1 MERGIELF
9 NTDKPINDTK
19 SDLLNRASFA
29 KQLASAILS
38 YTNTDNFTISI
49 CGKWGSGKTSILNL
63 MEENIIN
70 LTSSLDENKKPIII
84 HFNPWNYSDQN
95 QLIIQFFATIC
106 EELNIHS
113 KSESLVKIGTAL
125 QAYSEFFD
133 YAELI
138 PVAGKFIKIAKLVM
152 KRTGEEISK
161 GQSDNLSIKKKEV
174 TEALLEQQQKLIVI
188 IDDIDRLNNN
198 QIRSIFQLVNSLAG
212 FPNMIYLLSFDREV
226 VARALSEEQNC
237 DGEEYLEKII
247 QVPFDI
253 PEAKQDLVH
262 KVLFDK
268 LDKLW
273 FGDNPCSDFE
283 EDYWNSIFNHCISPF
298 IKSIRDVNRIIN
310 VYQFKY
316 ALVRDETNGIDLL
329 AITTLQICAPEIYD
343 WIYTNIDSICGS
355 VYTLGM
361 SADEQKKTYNNYLE
375 SFEEIYYNPQLMMQ
389 VIQTIFP
396 KFSFRTGG
404 YYHSK
409 DSEEELRRK
418 QKIACNTRSSL
429 YFTLSLEDVTI
440 SKQELL
446 DSINSY
452 EEDELNIYYND
463 LVKHNKMLEYAR
475 ELCSYTDD
483 IPEERKELIL
493 TELINQLTIADNN
506 ESKGLFQASPSY
518 YLSECIW
525 KILNSFPKE
534 MNEQLFLKLLNS
546 AQLNVFSVVVGLIL
560 ETERAYG
567 RIGDNINYNYRF
579 LDETQLDNIETTII
593 NLLDKR
599 RKKEDLLSASSFYF
613 VYVFWY
619 HIDKSSLDEYM
630 KTTLGSAVNV
640 LKYLT
645 KICASHWN
653 SSRGSGWRFKSN
665 GFDGYISDENA
676 YQSILSLKHTEEFRN
691 MDEQSKRTAVAFCLW
706 FETKERYIEDKSV
719 DEHIGDWM

>member
-1 MERGIELF
+1 MF
-9 NTDKPINDTK
+9 NTDKPIENIGA
-19 SDLLNRASFA
+19 DLLNRASFSE
-29 KQLASAILS
+29 QLANAILS
-38 YTNTDNFTISI
+38 YTNTDNFTISV
-49 CGKWGSGKTSILNL
+49 CGKWGSGKTSILN
-63 MEENIIN
+63 MIEKHIDKT
-70 LTSSLDENKKPIII
+70 TSEYDENRKPIII

-95 QLIIQFFATIC
+95 QLIIQFFATIR
-106 EELNIHS
+106 EELDIHS
-113 KSESLVKIGTAL
+113 KSESLAKIGNAL

-253 PEAKQDLVH
+253 PEANQNLVH

-273 FGDNPCSDFE
+273 FADTPDIEFE
-283 EDYWNSIFNHCISPF
+283 EDYWYSIFNHCISPF

-316 ALVRDETNGIDLL
+316 SLVRDETNGIDLL

-361 SADEQKKTYNNYLE
+361 SADEQKKTYKNYLE

-404 YYHSK
+404 YYHSN

-429 YFTLSLEDVTI
+429 YFTLSLEDVAI

-446 DSINSY
+446 ESINCY
-452 EEDELNIYYND
+452 NEDELKIYLND

-493 TELINQLTIADNN
+493 KELINQLTIADNN
-506 ESKGLFQASPSY
+506 ESRGLFQASPSY
-518 YLSECIW
+518 YILECIW
-525 KILNSFPKE
+525 KILISLPKDI
-534 MNEQLFLKLLNS
+534 NEQLFLKLLDS
-546 AQLNVFSVVVGLIL
+546 AQLNEFSVIVGLIL

-567 RIGDNINYNYRF
+567 RIGDNIKYNYRF
-579 LDETQLDNIETTII
+579 LDEAQLENIEKTII
-593 NLLDKR
+593 RSLKDRIKND
-599 RKKEDLLSASSFYF
+599 DVMSATSFYS

-619 HIDKSSLDEYM
+619 HIDKASLDDYM
-630 KTTLGSAVNV
+630 KSALCSAINV

-645 KICASHWN
+645 KIGANHWN
-653 SSRGSGWRFKSN
+653 SNHGGGWGFNTN
-665 GFDGYISDENA
+665 GFDGYISDEDA
-676 YQSILSLKHTEEFRN
+676 YNSILSLKQTEEFRK
-691 MDEQSKRTAVAFCLW
+691 MDEQSKRIAVAYCLW
-706 FETKERYIEDKSV
+706 YETKEKHIEDKSI
-719 DEHIGDWM
+719 DEHIGEWM

>member
-9 NTDKPINDTK
+9 NTDKPINDIK

-253 PEAKQDLVH
+253 PEANQNLVH

-273 FGDNPCSDFE
+273 FADTPDIEFE
-283 EDYWNSIFNHCISPF
+283 EDYWYSIFNHCISPF

-310 VYQFKY
+310 VYQFKCS
-316 ALVRDETNGIDLL
+316 LVRDETNGIDLL

-404 YYHSK
+404 YYHSN

-429 YFTLSLEDVTI
+429 YFTLSLEDVAI

-446 DSINSY
+446 ESINCY
-452 EEDELNIYYND
+452 NKDELEIYLND
-463 LVKHNKMLEYAR
+463 LVEHNKMLEYAR

-493 TELINQLTIADNN
+493 KELINQLTIADNN
-506 ESKGLFQASPSY
+506 ESRGLFQASPSY
-518 YLSECIW
+518 YILECIW
-525 KILNSFPKE
+525 KILISLPKDI
-534 MNEQLFLKLLNS
+534 NEQLFLKLLDS
-546 AQLNVFSVVVGLIL
+546 AQLNEFSVIVGLIL

-567 RIGDNINYNYRF
+567 RIGDNIKYNYRF
-579 LDETQLDNIETTII
+579 LDEAQLENIEKTII
-593 NLLDKR
+593 RSLKDRIKND
-599 RKKEDLLSASSFYF
+599 DVMSATSFYS

-619 HIDKSSLDEYM
+619 HIDKASLDDYM
-630 KTTLGSAVNV
+630 KSALCSAINV

-645 KICASHWN
+645 KIGANHWN
-653 SSRGSGWRFKSN
+653 SNHGGGWGFNTN
-665 GFDGYISDENA
+665 GFDGYISDEDA
-676 YQSILSLKHTEEFRN
+676 YNSILSLKQTEEFRK
-691 MDEQSKRTAVAFCLW
+691 MDEQSKRIAVAYCLW
-706 FETKERYIEDKSV
+706 YETKEKYIEDKSI
-719 DEHIGDWM
+719 DEHIGEWM

>member
-1 MERGIELF
+1 M
-9 NTDKPINDTK
+9 
-19 SDLLNRASFA
+19 
-29 KQLASAILS
+29 AIQ
-38 YTNTDNFTISI
+38 Y
-49 CGKWGSGKTSILNL
+49 K
-63 MEENIIN
+63 
-70 LTSSLDENKKPIII
+70 
-84 HFNPWNYSDQN
+84 
-95 QLIIQFFATIC
+95 
-106 EELNIHS
+106 
-113 KSESLVKIGTAL
+113 
-125 QAYSEFFD
+125 
-133 YAELI
+133 
-138 PVAGKFIKIAKLVM
+138 KLVF
-152 KRTGEEISK
+152 KRTGEKISK
-161 GQSDNLSIKKKEV
+161 KHCNSLSKKKEEV
-174 TEALLEQQQKLIVI
+174 TKALLEQQQKLIVI

-198 QIRSIFQLVNSLAG
+198 QIRSIFQLVNSVAG

-268 LDKLW
+268 LNKLW
-273 FGDNPCSDFE
+273 FGDNPCANFE
-283 EDYWNSIFNHCISPF
+283 EDYWYNIFNHCISPF
-298 IKSIRDVNRIIN
+298 IHSIRDVNRIIN

-316 ALVRDETNGIDLL
+316 TLVRDETNCIDLL

-343 WIYTNIDSICGS
+343 WIYTNIERICGS
-355 VYTLGM
+355 VYTRGM
-361 SADEQKKTYNNYLE
+361 SANEQKEIYNNYMDK
-375 SFEEIYYNPQLMMQ
+375 FKGFYNNPSLMMQ
-389 VIQTIFP
+389 VIQTLFP
-396 KFSFRTGG
+396 RFSLRTGG

-409 DSEEELRRK
+409 DSEEELRKK
-418 QKIACNTRSSL
+418 QKIACSTRSFL

-446 DSINSY
+446 ESINSY
-452 EEDELNIYYND
+452 EEDELNIYFND
-463 LVKHNKMLEYAR
+463 LVKQNKMLEYAR

-493 TELINQLTIADNN
+493 TELINQLTIAENN
-506 ESKGLFQASPSY
+506 ESRGLFQASPSY
-518 YLSECIW
+518 YILECVW
-525 KILNSFPKE
+525 KILNSLPKE
-534 MNEQLFLKLLNS
+534 INEQFFLKLLDS
-546 AQLNVFSVVVGLIL
+546 AHLNVFSVVVGLIL

-579 LDETQLDNIETTII
+579 LDETQLENIETTII
-593 NLLDKR
+593 NLLDER
-599 RKKEDLLSASSFYF
+599 RKKEDLLSASSFYS

-619 HIDKSSLDEYM
+619 HIDKSSLDEYI
-630 KTTLGSAVNV
+630 KTALGSAINV

-691 MDEQSKRTAVAFCLW
+691 IDEHSKRTAVAYCLW

-719 DEHIGDWM
+719 DNHLMEWI

>member
-1 MERGIELF
+1 MF
-9 NTDKPINDTK
+9 NTDKPIENIGA
-19 SDLLNRASFA
+19 DLLNRASFSE
-29 KQLASAILS
+29 QLANAILS
-38 YTNTDNFTISI
+38 YTNTDNFTISV
-49 CGKWGSGKTSILNL
+49 CGKWGSGKTSILN
-63 MEENIIN
+63 MIEKHIDKT
-70 LTSSLDENKKPIII
+70 TSEYDENRKPIII

-95 QLIIQFFATIC
+95 QLIIQFFATIR
-106 EELNIHS
+106 EELDIHS
-113 KSESLVKIGTAL
+113 KSESLSKIGNAL

-253 PEAKQDLVH
+253 PEANQNLVH

-273 FGDNPCSDFE
+273 FADTPDIEFE
-283 EDYWNSIFNHCISPF
+283 EDYWYSIFNHCISPF

-316 ALVRDETNGIDLL
+316 SLVRDETNGIDLL

-343 WIYTNIDSICGS
+343 WIYTNIDSICGG

-404 YYHSK
+404 YYHSN

-429 YFTLSLEDVTI
+429 YFTLSLEDVAI

-446 DSINSY
+446 ESINCY
-452 EEDELNIYYND
+452 NKDELEIYLND
-463 LVKHNKMLEYAR
+463 LVEHNKMLEYAR

-483 IPEERKELIL
+483 IPEEKKELIL
-493 TELINQLTIADNN
+493 KELINQLTIADNN
-506 ESKGLFQASPSY
+506 ESRGLFQASPSY
-518 YLSECIW
+518 YILECIW
-525 KILNSFPKE
+525 KILISLPKDI
-534 MNEQLFLKLLNS
+534 NEQLFLKLLDS
-546 AQLNVFSVVVGLIL
+546 AQLNEFSVIVGLIL

-567 RIGDNINYNYRF
+567 RIGDNIKYNYRF
-579 LDETQLDNIETTII
+579 LDEAQLENIEKTII
-593 NLLDKR
+593 RSLKDRIKND
-599 RKKEDLLSASSFYF
+599 DMMSATSFYS

-619 HIDKSSLDEYM
+619 HIDKASLDDYM
-630 KTTLGSAVNV
+630 KSALCSAINV

-645 KICASHWN
+645 KIGANHWN
-653 SSRGSGWRFKSN
+653 SNHGGGWGFN
-665 GFDGYISDENA
+665 ADGFDGYISDEDA
-676 YQSILSLKHTEEFRN
+676 YNSILSLKQTEDFRK
-691 MDEQSKRTAVAFCLW
+691 MDEQSKRIAVAYCLW
-706 FETKERYIEDKSV
+706 YETKEKHIEDKSI
-719 DEHIGDWM
+719 DKHLIEWI

>member
-1 MERGIELF
+1 MF
-9 NTDKPINDTK
+9 NTDKPIENIGA
-19 SDLLNRASFA
+19 DLLNRASFSE
-29 KQLASAILS
+29 QLANAILS
-38 YTNTDNFTISI
+38 YTNTDNFTISV
-49 CGKWGSGKTSILNL
+49 CGKWGSGKTSILN
-63 MEENIIN
+63 MIEKHIDKT
-70 LTSSLDENKKPIII
+70 TSEYDENRKPIII

-95 QLIIQFFATIC
+95 QLIIQFFATIR
-106 EELNIHS
+106 EELDIHS
-113 KSESLVKIGTAL
+113 KSESLAKIGNAL

-253 PEAKQDLVH
+253 PEANQNLVH

-273 FGDNPCSDFE
+273 FADTPDIEFE
-283 EDYWNSIFNHCISPF
+283 EDYWYSIFNHCISPF

-316 ALVRDETNGIDLL
+316 SLVRDETNGIDLL

-361 SADEQKKTYNNYLE
+361 SADEQKKTYKNYLE

-404 YYHSK
+404 YYHSN

-429 YFTLSLEDVTI
+429 YFTLSLEDVAI

-446 DSINSY
+446 ESINCY
-452 EEDELNIYYND
+452 NEDELKIYLND

-483 IPEERKELIL
+483 IPEERKELIR
-493 TELINQLTIADNN
+493 
-506 ESKGLFQASPSY
+506 
-518 YLSECIW
+518 
-525 KILNSFPKE
+525 
-534 MNEQLFLKLLNS
+534 KL
-546 AQLNVFSVVVGLIL
+546 Q
-560 ETERAYG
+560 
-567 RIGDNINYNYRF
+567 
-579 LDETQLDNIETTII
+579 
-593 NLLDKR
+593 
-599 RKKEDLLSASSFYF
+599 
-613 VYVFWY
+613 
-619 HIDKSSLDEYM
+619 
-630 KTTLGSAVNV
+630 
-640 LKYLT
+640 
-645 KICASHWN
+645 
-653 SSRGSGWRFKSN
+653 
-665 GFDGYISDENA
+665 
-676 YQSILSLKHTEEFRN
+676 
-691 MDEQSKRTAVAFCLW
+691 
-706 FETKERYIEDKSV
+706 
-719 DEHIGDWM
+719 

>member
-1 MERGIELF
+1 MF
-9 NTDKPINDTK
+9 NTDKPIENIGA
-19 SDLLNRASFA
+19 DLLNRASFSE
-29 KQLASAILS
+29 QLANAILS

-49 CGKWGSGKTSILNL
+49 CGKWGSGKTSILN
-63 MEENIIN
+63 MIEKHIDKT
-70 LTSSLDENKKPIII
+70 TSEYDENWKPIII

-95 QLIIQFFATIC
+95 QLIIQFFATIR
-106 EELNIHS
+106 EELDIHS
-113 KSESLVKIGTAL
+113 KSESLSKIGNAL

-253 PEAKQDLVH
+253 PEANQNLVH

-273 FGDNPCSDFE
+273 FADTPDIEFE
-283 EDYWNSIFNHCISPF
+283 EDYWYSIFNHCISPF

-310 VYQFKY
+310 VFQFKY
-316 ALVRDETNGIDLL
+316 SLVRDETNGIDLL

-404 YYHSK
+404 YYHSN

-429 YFTLSLEDVTI
+429 YFTLSLEDVAI

-446 DSINSY
+446 ESINCY
-452 EEDELNIYYND
+452 NKDELEIYLND
-463 LVKHNKMLEYAR
+463 LVEHNKMLEYAR

-493 TELINQLTIADNN
+493 KELINQLTIADNN
-506 ESKGLFQASPSY
+506 ESRGLFQASPSY
-518 YLSECIW
+518 YILECIW
-525 KILNSFPKE
+525 KILISLPKDI
-534 MNEQLFLKLLNS
+534 NEQLFLKLLDS
-546 AQLNVFSVVVGLIL
+546 AQLNEFSVIVGLIL

-567 RIGDNINYNYRF
+567 RIGDNIKYNYRF
-579 LDETQLDNIETTII
+579 LDEAQLENIEKTII
-593 NLLDKR
+593 RSLKDRIKND
-599 RKKEDLLSASSFYF
+599 DVMSATSFYS

-619 HIDKSSLDEYM
+619 HIDKASLDDYM
-630 KTTLGSAVNV
+630 KSALCSAINV

-645 KICASHWN
+645 KIGANHWN
-653 SSRGSGWRFKSN
+653 SNHGGGWGFNTN
-665 GFDGYISDENA
+665 GFDGYISDEDA
-676 YQSILSLKHTEEFRN
+676 YNSILSLKQTEEFRK
-691 MDEQSKRTAVAFCLW
+691 MDEQSKRIAVAYCLW
-706 FETKERYIEDKSV
+706 YETKEKYIEDKSI
-719 DEHIGDWM
+719 DEHIGEWM

>member
-1 MERGIELF
+1 
-9 NTDKPINDTK
+9 
-19 SDLLNRASFA
+19 
-29 KQLASAILS
+29 
-38 YTNTDNFTISI
+38 
-49 CGKWGSGKTSILNL
+49 
-63 MEENIIN
+63 
-70 LTSSLDENKKPIII
+70 
-84 HFNPWNYSDQN
+84 
-95 QLIIQFFATIC
+95 
-106 EELNIHS
+106 
-113 KSESLVKIGTAL
+113 
-125 QAYSEFFD
+125 
-133 YAELI
+133 
-138 PVAGKFIKIAKLVM
+138 M

-253 PEAKQDLVH
+253 PEANQNLVH

-273 FGDNPCSDFE
+273 FVDTPDIEFE
-283 EDYWNSIFNHCISPF
+283 EDYWYSIFNHCISPF

-316 ALVRDETNGIDLL
+316 SLVRDETNGIDLL

-404 YYHSK
+404 YYHSN

-429 YFTLSLEDVTI
+429 YFTLSLEDVAI

-446 DSINSY
+446 ESINCY
-452 EEDELNIYYND
+452 NKDELEIYPELFTPVPDNR
-463 LVKHNKMLEYAR
+463 LNTGKTLIKM
-475 ELCSYTDD
+475 
-483 IPEERKELIL
+483 K
-493 TELINQLTIADNN
+493 N
-506 ESKGLFQASPSY
+506 GLSP
-518 YLSECIW
+518 
-525 KILNSFPKE
+525 
-534 MNEQLFLKLLNS
+534 
-546 AQLNVFSVVVGLIL
+546 
-560 ETERAYG
+560 
-567 RIGDNINYNYRF
+567 
-579 LDETQLDNIETTII
+579 
-593 NLLDKR
+593 KR
-599 RKKEDLLSASSFYF
+599 
-613 VYVFWY
+613 
-619 HIDKSSLDEYM
+619 
-630 KTTLGSAVNV
+630 
-640 LKYLT
+640 
-645 KICASHWN
+645 
-653 SSRGSGWRFKSN
+653 
-665 GFDGYISDENA
+665 
-676 YQSILSLKHTEEFRN
+676 
-691 MDEQSKRTAVAFCLW
+691 
-706 FETKERYIEDKSV
+706 
-719 DEHIGDWM
+719 